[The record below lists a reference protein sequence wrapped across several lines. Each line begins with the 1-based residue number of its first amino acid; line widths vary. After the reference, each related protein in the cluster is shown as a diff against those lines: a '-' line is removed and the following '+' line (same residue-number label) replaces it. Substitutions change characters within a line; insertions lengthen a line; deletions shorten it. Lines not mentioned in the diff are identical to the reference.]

1 MLAGSEALLHALL
14 AGVKDE
20 DEAREA
26 LEDAGLLVNG
36 TVASRGN
43 VIITR
48 INNKELLARLG
59 PVIRVEAG
67 DGTYVLA
74 YKDVDCGLKAV
85 DTVTGEVHGTRLAL
99 ASQLCLAN
107 CGDREARLGDY
118 VVRARAE
125 AGDLAHVCLFNPTTG
140 EWREGTV
147 HINEVNDIKA
157 VLNIPEGLAVELM
170 SLLRRLLSPYRQV
183 ACLRWLEGG
192 DEEYC
197 TESLT
202 VRELGD
208 VVELW
213 LERERKNGV
222 ERAFLARLPADIRI
236 VHDEFLGQEF
246 YTAYVNGRLLV
257 VAGGIDEFINALRN
271 RGFII
276 ERLDREVQ
284 LGIEALA
291 ERVRGYLRPA
301 LPRRVLWTP
310 TGSLT
315 WRITGLTAS

>member
-1 MLAGSEALLHALL
+1 M
-14 AGVKDE
+14 
-20 DEAREA
+20 
-26 LEDAGLLVNG
+26 
-36 TVASRGN
+36 
-43 VIITR
+43 
-48 INNKELLARLG
+48 
-59 PVIRVEAG
+59 
-67 DGTYVLA
+67 
-74 YKDVDCGLKAV
+74 
-85 DTVTGEVHGTRLAL
+85 
-99 ASQLCLAN
+99 
-107 CGDREARLGDY
+107 
-118 VVRARAE
+118 
-125 AGDLAHVCLFNPTTG
+125 
-140 EWREGTV
+140 
-147 HINEVNDIKA
+147 
-157 VLNIPEGLAVELM
+157 
-170 SLLRRLLSPYRQV
+170 
-183 ACLRWLEGG
+183 
-192 DEEYC
+192 
-197 TESLT
+197 
-202 VRELGD
+202 GD